1 MKIQAGILF
10 ILCFMAANSVAQTE
24 KTRVFFIDTFSKGE
38 LMHRES
44 DTVKTNEEKSDIYF
58 FQKHFQSLPFIPG
71 KLTDTSQANKKNS
84 EWQDPDAEDRIYSN
98 WEYSYTYDSLGR
110 MVNYS
115 YSGCFIC
122 SNMPYNYNI
131 IYNSA
136 GQIEQIVS
144 IFENSETFKLYYSN
158 QGDLIQVEQYYA
170 GSLVREI
177 RLRE

>member
-1 MKIQAGILF
+1 MKIKAGVFF
-10 ILCFMAANSVAQTE
+10 ILCFMAAVSVAQTAKPRILIISEYSKGALKQRECDTIKTNDE
-24 KTRVFFIDTFSKGE
+24 KTDV
-38 LMHRES
+38 
-44 DTVKTNEEKSDIYF
+44 YF
-58 FQKHFQSLPFIPG
+58 FQKHFQTPPFVPETLI
-71 KLTDTSQANKKNS
+71 DTSQANKKIS